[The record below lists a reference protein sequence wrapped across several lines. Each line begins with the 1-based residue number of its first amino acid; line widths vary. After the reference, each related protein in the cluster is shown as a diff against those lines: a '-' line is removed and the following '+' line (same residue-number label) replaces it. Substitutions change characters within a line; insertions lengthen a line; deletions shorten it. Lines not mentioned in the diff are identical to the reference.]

1 MFTAH
6 ATREPPE
13 RPPGQ
18 LSRVRPETGHVRDR
32 GPLRGVPL
40 EEGQQGTQYNSIPVT
55 RHIFAFQASK
65 QITTRCLAVG
75 VPTLNANN
83 SFFSG
88 PIIKPFKSMKV
99 KTIRICLVYGTP
111 CEVIF
116 FSINDHR
123 DF

>member
-1 MFTAH
+1 MGRPVKGLEVFYFHRVQVGLSNPLFTGLFLTKTQHILIRMFTAH

-65 QITTRCLAVG
+65 QIT
-75 VPTLNANN
+75 
-83 SFFSG
+83 
-88 PIIKPFKSMKV
+88 I
-99 KTIRICLVYGTP
+99 
-111 CEVIF
+111 
-116 FSINDHR
+116 
-123 DF
+123 